1 MSQYRIVWPDDV
13 MDDGSTAEA
22 EFEPVVLQFRVTKT
36 RRASQRL
43 DGQRM
48 DVITR
53 ARLLFENRT
62 CRSCGYPVVVPLEL
76 NDAQLNRNHLA
87 VPGTATLVGF
97 RCCGCRTEWS
107 V

>member
-1 MSQYRIVWPDDV
+1 MSTYRIVWPDDV
-13 MDDGSTAEA
+13 ADQDSQQ
-22 EFEPVVLQFRVTKT
+22 EPVILQYRIDAAHAPAAK
-36 RRASQRL
+36 
-43 DGQRM
+43 M

-53 ARLLFENRT
+53 ARHLFANRT

-76 NDAQLNRNHLA
+76 NDAQLNRNHLPI
-87 VPGTATLVGF
+87 PGTATLVGF